1 MKLEITDKG
10 IKVFEPDCWMC
21 GTKEGITNHHTL
33 YFHLNPIK
41 NVEIPLC
48 DKCHKL
54 QHSQDISSL
63 GGYAHKIWK
72 TLEDG
77 MRHIPILKNM
87 IAKKQREMSEVTIG
101 DIIKMRERGR
111 DNKDTSYDKNIINN
125 NVSTP
130 QEKKP

>member
-21 GTKEGITNHHTL
+21 GTKEGITNDAGQRPVITNHHTL
-33 YFHLNPIK
+33 YSHLNPLK

-101 DIIKMRERGR
+101 DIIKM
-111 DNKDTSYDKNIINN
+111 
-125 NVSTP
+125 